1 MLVAYFSACIVAM
14 GYITCLLKNSPLIAV
29 GLVRRLWT
37 LVLSLVN
44 GLDEDVVDIFSRN
57 LHLGTLS
64 IDQVLWRKLWI
75 VAPVKQ
81 MKNRGLH

>member
-1 MLVAYFSACIVAM
+1 MLVAYFSTCIVAM
-14 GYITCLLKNSPLIAV
+14 GYITCLLKNGPLIAV

-44 GLDEDVVDIFSRN
+44 GLGEDVVDIFSRN